1 MIPEMPI
8 SMVRSQHAYIHIYSH
23 TNTID
28 SISTEYALSNQ
39 GDVSV
44 ISLIIM
50 LWKAPGGKH
59 MSDSGGT
66 VRNNPRN
73 CSATSTCRLTLSGGF
88 SEKQGIIKTVKTT
101 ADFLYINP
109 VDKGMI

>member
-8 SMVRSQHAYIHIYSH
+8 SMVRSQHAYIHIDSIH
-23 TNTID
+23 IID

-44 ISLIIM
+44 ISLIIV
-50 LWKAPGGKH
+50 LWKVPVGKH

-66 VRNNPRN
+66 TGNNPSK
-73 CSATSTCRLTLSGGF
+73 CSGSSTC
-88 SEKQGIIKTVKTT
+88 
-101 ADFLYINP
+101 DYLY
-109 VDKGMI
+109 V